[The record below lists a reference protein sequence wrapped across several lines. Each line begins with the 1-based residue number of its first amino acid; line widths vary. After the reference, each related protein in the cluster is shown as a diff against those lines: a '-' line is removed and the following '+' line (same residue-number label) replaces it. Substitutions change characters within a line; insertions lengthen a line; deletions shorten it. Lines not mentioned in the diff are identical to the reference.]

1 MLNQTSEYALRVVAL
16 IASRPPEEPSHA
28 TELAATLDVPA
39 NYLSKILH
47 QLAAAGILASRRG
60 RHGGFVL
67 AKPAARLRLATVI
80 APFEDVAA
88 YRTCLLGHSVCNDR
102 VACVAHHRWKPIA
115 ESILRFLAD
124 TTVESLAQSGG
135 DPPAVPNQPPARRKD
150 APVRGR
156 GRRNP
161 PRS

>member
-47 QLAAAGILASRRG
+47 QLAGAGVLASRRG

-67 AKPAARLRLATVI
+67 AKPATRLRLATVI

-88 YRTCLLGHSVCNDR
+88 YRTCLLGQSACNDR

-124 TTVESLAQSGG
+124 TTVESLVRSGG
-135 DPPAVPNQPPARRKD
+135 APPAVPARPPLSRENPPAR
-150 APVRGR
+150 GR
-156 GRRNP
+156 SRR
-161 PRS
+161 R